1 MTLKNI
7 ALVFALTILP
17 TTVLADD
24 FGQKLSVAAIERTKQ
39 DVRYDGRYI
48 SIAYPGGDVPAN
60 IGVCTDVVIRAYRA
74 LGHDLQKLVHEDM
87 KANFHAYPNIWGLA
101 RTDRNIDHRRVP
113 NLRVFFTRHGQSL
126 TISENASDAYL
137 PGDLVSWKIGGRL
150 AHIGVLTNKLANDG
164 KTPLVSHNMG
174 CGPQLENVL
183 FAWPMTGHYRFNPT
197 ASSTAANATGQN

>member
-1 MTLKNI
+1 MLKIIIWTFTL
-7 ALVFALTILP
+7 LLLP

-60 IGVCTDVVIRAYRA
+60 IGVCTDVVIRSYRA
-74 LGHDLQKLVHEDM
+74 VGYDLQKLVHEDM
-87 KANFHAYPNIWGLA
+87 KANFQAYPDIWGLT

-113 NLRVFFTRHGQSL
+113 NLRTFFTRNGQSL
-126 TISENASDAYL
+126 TTGENASDAYL

-150 AHIGVLTNKLANDG
+150 AHIAVVTNKLASDG
-164 KTPLVSHNMG
+164 KTLLVSHNMG
-174 CGPQLENVL
+174 SGPRLENVL

-197 ASSTAANATGQN
+197 ASSATTNATGQN